1 MTKIPTLYSDYRE
14 CMLDLDIYGK
24 IVATPQQSIQELTET
39 LFEEFQRRKPMPTL
53 EYKRYELSRLVNPD
67 FRIAYNKE
75 LELQDNERLLDLQS
89 NLEASFENIDFE
101 DLTSLIPTTKELF
114 SYENHV
120 TDNMRNDIIEKYD
133 LSTGETFKPGI
144 NQTENIVGSTSEDD
158 SLTLTEEKIARLG
171 VDESEADVTMAEDPM
186 EVVSFKSDDDED
198 VKYEV
203 DDDELEDYDSFES
216 DSENDSES
224 DLEEESEDI
233 SEEDDSESIEDD
245 NDGYDNFDSE
255 EDDSEDFDYTNEDDE
270 VSDYDDYDSE
280 EDEETTEDIVDED
293 YDSEDEDS
301 EEELDDDDYSSDE
314 EEYDLDSEDE
324 SDDDYS
330 SDEEE
335 DGLDSEEEL
344 DDDYASDYEED
355 SDDEDYSSDSEDDL
369 DEEGYDDYD
378 SDFEETSDDDY
389 EDYDSDSDDED
400 YSEPVEEVEDTDS
413 SESEEKIKKSNGV
426 AEESIDLDSDNF
438 DVSSFIDS
446 VQDEQVTK
454 QFEPIVNKV
463 VKTPI
468 TPLEARVNNP
478 PQSEIIDRS
487 AEPTEIRAFL
497 RKHPRCEYDFAL
509 KYFTKKQINDAIKI
523 GKIIKKGNIL
533 KI

>member
-89 NLEASFENIDFE
+89 DAEASFENIDFE

-120 TDNMRNDIIEKYD
+120 TDDMRDEIIAKYD
-133 LSTGETFKPGI
+133 LSTGEEFKPGI
-144 NQTENIVGSTSEDD
+144 SQTENIVGSVTENDNLVLS
-158 SLTLTEEKIARLG
+158 EEKIANLG
-171 VDESEADVTMAEDPM
+171 VDESEDEVTMAEDPM
-186 EVVSFKSDDDED
+186 KVESLTTEQEEVKYEIDDDEVMLEGSD
-198 VKYEV
+198 E
-203 DDDELEDYDSFES
+203 DDSDSDDYADYGLNDDSEDSEDRDTSDDYD
-216 DSENDSES
+216 
-224 DLEEESEDI
+224 EEESE
-233 SEEDDSESIEDD
+233 
-245 NDGYDNFDSE
+245 
-255 EDDSEDFDYTNEDDE
+255 
-270 VSDYDDYDSE
+270 
-280 EDEETTEDIVDED
+280 
-293 YDSEDEDS
+293 
-301 EEELDDDDYSSDE
+301 
-314 EEYDLDSEDE
+314 E
-324 SDDDYS
+324 SDDDY
-330 SDEEE
+330 
-335 DGLDSEEEL
+335 
-344 DDDYASDYEED
+344 A
-355 SDDEDYSSDSEDDL
+355 
-369 DEEGYDDYD
+369 DYD
-378 SDFEETSDDDY
+378 SDDSDSDEDDYGDYDESEDSEEDYEESESDEESDEDDY
-389 EDYDSDSDDED
+389 EDYDEDYDDDSEDSDDYDDYGSDEESED
-400 YSEPVEEVEDTDS
+400 SDEVDDS
-413 SESEEKIKKSNGV
+413 SEEESESDDSEDDYGDYDSGDEVSGSVDEEGTEQTDTGVVKK
-426 AEESIDLDSDNF
+426 SIDLDDDDF

-446 VQDEQVTK
+446 VQDGPVTVK
-454 QFEPIVNKV
+454 SEPIVNKSV
-463 VKTPI
+463 ETPI
-468 TPLEARVNNP
+468 TPIQVKTNAP

-497 RKHPRCEYDFAL
+497 RKHPRCEYEFAL

>member
-89 NLEASFENIDFE
+89 DLEVSFENIDFE

-114 SYENHV
+114 SYENHI
-120 TDNMRNDIIEKYD
+120 TDDMRSEIISKYD

-144 NQTENIVGSTSEDD
+144 NQTENIVGSVSEDD
-158 SLTLTEEKIARLG
+158 SLTLSEEKIKHLG
-171 VDESEADVTMAEDPM
+171 VDEDETAITMAEDPM
-186 EVVSFKSDDDED
+186 EVVRFKDNPED
-198 VKYEV
+198 VKYEIE
-203 DDDELEDYDSFES
+203 DDEVTLEDDYSAEDGELEDYISSES
-216 DSENDSES
+216 DSEGNSENDSDS
-224 DLEEESEDI
+224 DEDDDYEDYDF
-233 SEEDDSESIEDD
+233 EEDDD
-245 NDGYDNFDSE
+245 
-255 EDDSEDFDYTNEDDE
+255 
-270 VSDYDDYDSE
+270 SDYDN
-280 EDEETTEDIVDED
+280 
-293 YDSEDEDS
+293 YDSEDEDN
-301 EEELDDDDYSSDE
+301 EYETDDD
-314 EEYDLDSEDE
+314 
-324 SDDDYS
+324 SDDDL
-330 SDEEE
+330 DTQETEE
-335 DGLDSEEEL
+335 D
-344 DDDYASDYEED
+344 
-355 SDDEDYSSDSEDDL
+355 
-369 DEEGYDDYD
+369 YDDYD
-378 SDFEETSDDDY
+378 SDFDEEDY
-389 EDYDSDSDDED
+389 DDYDSDSEESLDDED
-400 YSEPVEEVEDTDS
+400 YDDYDEYEDEPSNEPNTQGVVE
-413 SESEEKIKKSNGV
+413 K
-426 AEESIDLDSDNF
+426 SIDFDSDNF

-446 VQDEQVTK
+446 VQDEQVTE
-454 QFEPIVNKV
+454 QSEHIVNKV
-463 VKTPI
+463 VETPI
-468 TPLEARVNNP
+468 TPLDVRCNNP

-487 AEPTEIRAFL
+487 SEPTEIRAFL

>member
-120 TDNMRNDIIEKYD
+120 TDDMRNDIIEKYD

-158 SLTLTEEKIARLG
+158 SLTLTEEKIAHLG

-186 EVVSFKSDDDED
+186 EVVSFKSDDED

-203 DDDELEDYDSFES
+203 DDDELEDYDSSES

-233 SEEDDSESIEDD
+233 SEEDDSE
-245 NDGYDNFDSE
+245 
-255 EDDSEDFDYTNEDDE
+255 DFDYAYEDDE

-293 YDSEDEDS
+293 YDLEGEDS
-301 EEELDDDDYSSDE
+301 EEELDDDYSSDE

-324 SDDDYS
+324 SDNEDY
-330 SDEEE
+330 
-335 DGLDSEEEL
+335 DSG
-344 DDDYASDYEED
+344 YEED

-389 EDYDSDSDDED
+389 EDYDSDSDDEN
-400 YSEPVEEVEDTDS
+400 YSKSAEEIEDTGS

>member
-53 EYKRYELSRLVNPD
+53 EYKRYELSRLVSPD

-120 TDNMRNDIIEKYD
+120 TDDMRNDIIEKYD

-158 SLTLTEEKIARLG
+158 SLTLTEEKIAQLG
-171 VDESEADVTMAEDPM
+171 VDESETDVTMAEDPM
-186 EVVSFKSDDDED
+186 EVVSFKSDDED

-203 DDDELEDYDSFES
+203 DDDELEDYDSSES

-224 DLEEESEDI
+224 DLEEEPEAI
-233 SEEDDSESIEDD
+233 SD
-245 NDGYDNFDSE
+245 
-255 EDDSEDFDYTNEDDE
+255 EDDSEDYDYAYEDDE
-270 VSDYDDYDSE
+270 ASDYDDYDSE
-280 EDEETTEDIVDED
+280 EDEETTEGIVDEDYGD

-301 EEELDDDDYSSDE
+301 EEELDDDYSSDE

-330 SDEEE
+330 SGEEE
-335 DGLDSEEEL
+335 DDLDSEEEL

-355 SDDEDYSSDSEDDL
+355 SDDEDYDSDSDGEL

-378 SDFEETSDDDY
+378 SDFDETSDDDY
-389 EDYDSDSDDED
+389 EDYDSDSDDEN
-400 YSEPVEEVEDTDS
+400 YSKPAEEIEDTGS
-413 SESEEKIKKSNGV
+413 FESEEKIKESNGV

-454 QFEPIVNKV
+454 QFEPITNKV

>member
-120 TDNMRNDIIEKYD
+120 TDDMRNDIIEKYD
-133 LSTGETFKPGI
+133 LSTGEAFKPGI

-158 SLTLTEEKIARLG
+158 SLTLTEEKIAQLG

-186 EVVSFKSDDDED
+186 EVVSFKSDDED

-203 DDDELEDYDSFES
+203 DDDDELEDYDSFES
-216 DSENDSES
+216 ESENDSES
-224 DLEEESEDI
+224 DLEEEPEAI

-255 EDDSEDFDYTNEDDE
+255 EDDSEDFDY
-270 VSDYDDYDSE
+270 DDYDSE

-293 YDSEDEDS
+293 YGDYDSEDEDS
-301 EEELDDDDYSSDE
+301 EEELDDDYSSDE
-314 EEYDLDSEDE
+314 
-324 SDDDYS
+324 
-330 SDEEE
+330 
-335 DGLDSEEEL
+335 
-344 DDDYASDYEED
+344 
-355 SDDEDYSSDSEDDL
+355 EDYSSDSEDESDDEDYDSGYEEDSDGEDYSSDSENDL

-378 SDFEETSDDDY
+378 SDFEETSDDDDY

-400 YSEPVEEVEDTDS
+400 YNKSAEEIEDTGS

-446 VQDEQVTK
+446 VQDEQVTE
-454 QFEPIVNKV
+454 QFEPITNKV
-463 VKTPI
+463 VKTPK